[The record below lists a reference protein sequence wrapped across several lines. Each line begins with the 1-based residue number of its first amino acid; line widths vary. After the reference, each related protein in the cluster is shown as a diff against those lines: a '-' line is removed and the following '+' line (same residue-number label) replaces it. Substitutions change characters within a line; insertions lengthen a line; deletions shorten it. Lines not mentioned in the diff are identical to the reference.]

1 MKTMKSK
8 CGASN
13 PTTQKSTP
21 KMNMGGMAMKKTGGM
36 AMQKP
41 MMNMG
46 GMAKKKPMSYGYG
59 GMATKRK

>member
-46 GMAKKKPMSYGYG
+46 GMAKKKAYELRLRRHGH
-59 GMATKRK
+59 